1 MLHILWMIFKF
12 ILLLLGIILGL
23 LLLTLLLVL
32 FCPVRYRVSAVKPEG
47 GWELAKGE
55 GTVSWLFHLI
65 SLRAGWQEQKLEFT
79 FCLFG
84 VPVDRLLKK
93 CRVRQENVQKKN
105 RYQDRETGKKTQ
117 DNRTVQKKEVKKEAK
132 KSGTDKGKTAAAEV
146 SRPGLDDQ
154 ETQKTKKVQQSENTV
169 RQKQFPGRKIH
180 DRIVN
185 VVKSI
190 RSGVCKIR
198 RTFGR
203 IRNQASWWR
212 AFLEH
217 PRVKAAGILV
227 WKHAKFLLKHVFPTR
242 IKGQVTFSFEDPALT
257 GMVLAVL
264 GMTIPFHKNRIQI
277 NPQFGGIN
285 CLQGDISAR
294 GRIYGFVFARAA
306 LIIYF
311 DKNIKY
317 VIKRWKTRRA

>member
-12 ILLLLGIILGL
+12 ILILLGIVLGL
-23 LLLTLLLVL
+23 LLLAVLLVL
-32 FCPVRYRVSAVKPEG
+32 FCPVRYRVSGVKPEG
-47 GWELAKGE
+47 DWKLAEGK
-55 GTVSWLFHLI
+55 GTVSWLFRLI
-65 SLRAGWQEQKLEFT
+65 SLRVGWREQKLEFS

-93 CRVRQENVQKKN
+93 HHVRQKNVQKKN
-105 RYQDRETGKKTQ
+105 RYQNREPGKKTQ
-117 DNRTVQKKEVKKEAK
+117 DNRTVQKKEAK

-146 SRPGLDDQ
+146 SRPGLGEQ

-169 RQKQFPGRKIH
+169 RQKQFPVRRIR

-185 VVKSI
+185 VVRSI

-198 RTFGR
+198 RTFDR
-203 IRNQASWWR
+203 IRSQASWWR
-212 AFLEH
+212 TFLEH

-242 IKGQVTFSFEDPALT
+242 IEGQVTFSFEDPALT

-264 GMTIPFHKNRIQI
+264 GMAIPFHKNRIQI
-277 NPQFGGIN
+277 NPQFDGVNG
-285 CLQGDISAR
+285 LQGNISAG
-294 GRIYGFVFARAA
+294 GRIYGFVFVRAA
-306 LIIYF
+306 LVIYF